1 MFAQFCITR
10 LVKIILPAL
19 LPQKLD
25 SNFALNCTFVV
36 KDYNDRG
43 QMYCN
48 IFTYLF
54 WPLDDSLTI
63 VLPYICFSPLTCP
76 LRGRWWLECSLF
88 DSLMICLL
96 DGSDCP
102 FETLIC
108 PFDRL
113 VCPFDRLVFPL
124 HTLEAPLLITLSAE
138 WPLSICCFD
147 NSSPFWPLLCCW
159 KTTLWCPLEGMLA
172 RLTS

>member
-1 MFAQFCITR
+1 MRIDSKGDSKILVCEVTKTFGEKKNYLFLVYTIWPTNSHLLLQIMFAQFCITR

-54 WPLDDSLTI
+54 
-63 VLPYICFSPLTCP
+63 
-76 LRGRWWLECSLF
+76 
-88 DSLMICLL
+88 
-96 DGSDCP
+96 
-102 FETLIC
+102 
-108 PFDRL
+108 
-113 VCPFDRLVFPL
+113 
-124 HTLEAPLLITLSAE
+124 
-138 WPLSICCFD
+138 
-147 NSSPFWPLLCCW
+147 
-159 KTTLWCPLEGMLA
+159 
-172 RLTS
+172 